1 VQGLVPNPAVADLL
15 RTNFVGLAADC
26 DAPEPEVV
34 DLVQR
39 HLADGMMLPF
49 VIFTDANGK
58 FLAGSH
64 GAVRLDDLAST
75 LEDLV
80 S

>member
-1 VQGLVPNPAVADLL
+1 MQGLVPNPAVAELL

-34 DLVQR
+34 ELVQR

-49 VIFTDANGK
+49 VMFTDADGK

-64 GAVRLDDLAST
+64 GAVQLENLKTT

-80 S
+80 T